1 MSGPGGLIPGT
12 GSVAEA
18 CTMGFTV
25 SVFASLLSRTTLGRR
40 RESAFHRAFSNPRL
54 AGAIVLAL
62 VLQVLDVNLT
72 I

>member
-1 MSGPGGLIPGT
+1 
-12 GSVAEA
+12 
-18 CTMGFTV
+18 MGFTV

-62 VLQVLDVNLT
+62 VLQVLDVNLP